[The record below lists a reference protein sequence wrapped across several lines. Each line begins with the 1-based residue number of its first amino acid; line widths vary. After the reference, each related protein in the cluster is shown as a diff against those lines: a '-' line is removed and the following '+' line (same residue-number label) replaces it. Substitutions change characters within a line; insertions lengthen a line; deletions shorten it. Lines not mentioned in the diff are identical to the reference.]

1 MALVAVF
8 LVATVAAAAV
18 LVFVEGES
26 SVEAEPPRPVAPWP
40 RCRNDALG
48 YSIAYPT
55 GWHHD
60 PQCAFFDPRPFTV
73 PQNSDFY
80 GTALEVQVA
89 QDSWENVV
97 RGLTDARF
105 WRTVSRRD
113 LRVGGNRTALLEVE
127 ATGEGLYERG
137 YTVYAYVVD
146 AGARPPVVVQAT
158 HRPGVS
164 WGDRRRV
171 ADRAVRSLRL
181 APDPATTGL
190 PSAVA
195 RKRAAVLAA
204 AQAGDYDELA
214 RLANRGGFTYTYG
227 GPQPGGPAAYWRRTA
242 DATGREPADILASIL
257 RMPYTREQGIYV
269 WPFAYNRPPASL
281 TPAERRELAPI
292 ATEEQIDMWVEAGS
306 YFGWRAGIDSDGRW
320 LFFVAGD

>member
-1 MALVAVF
+1 MAVF
-8 LVATVAAAAV
+8 LVATVGAAAV
-18 LVFVEGES
+18 LVLVEGES
-26 SVEAEPPRPVAPWP
+26 DVEAEPPRQVAPWP
-40 RCRNDALG
+40 RCRSDALG

-60 PQCAFFDPRPFTV
+60 RSCALFDPRPFTV

-97 RGLTDARF
+97 RGLTDERFAR
-105 WRTVSRRD
+105 TLSRRD
-113 LRVGGNRTALLEVE
+113 LRVGGKRTALLEVE

-137 YTVYAYVVD
+137 YALYAYVVD
-146 AGARPPVVVQAT
+146 ADPRPPVIVQAT
-158 HRPGVS
+158 RRPGAA
-164 WGDRRRV
+164 WGERKRV

-181 APDPATTGL
+181 APDRATAGL
-190 PSAVA
+190 PPAVA
-195 RKRAAVLAA
+195 RKRAALLAA

-214 RLANRGGFTYTYG
+214 RLANPGGFTYTYG
-227 GPQPGGPAAYWRRTA
+227 GPQPGGPAEYWRRTA
-242 DATGREPADILASIL
+242 EATGREPAEILAAIL

-281 TPAERRELAPI
+281 TPAERRQLAPI